1 MELKK
6 NPKADLNKK
15 SGLFFVIGLVL
26 VLFVVW
32 RALELR
38 TYPKENAVVQM
49 LTEPDNL
56 DEVVPITEAM
66 KLPPPTIPPAAPE
79 VIEIVDDV
87 DEIEETVIQSTET
100 DQEAVVEVAPLK
112 VEDIVVEEVEEDD
125 VEVPFAVIENVP
137 IFPGC
142 NGKSNESLKAC
153 FQKKIQEHIQKHFT
167 YPDVAV
173 ELGIEGRVYVQFIID
188 NTGNITQIKTRGPD
202 KLLEKEA
209 NRIIAA
215 LPQMVPGKQR
225 GRSVKVSYTIPIT
238 FRLQ

>member
-1 MELKK
+1 
-6 NPKADLNKK
+6 
-15 SGLFFVIGLVL
+15 
-26 VLFVVW
+26 
-32 RALELR
+32 
-38 TYPKENAVVQM
+38 
-49 LTEPDNL
+49 
-56 DEVVPITEAM
+56 
-66 KLPPPTIPPAAPE
+66 
-79 VIEIVDDV
+79 
-87 DEIEETVIQSTET
+87 
-100 DQEAVVEVAPLK
+100 
-112 VEDIVVEEVEEDD
+112 VEEEEEED

-142 NGKSNESLKAC
+142 SGKNNEALKAC
-153 FQKKIQEHIQKHFT
+153 FQQKIQEHIQKHFT
-167 YPDVAV
+167 YPNVAV

-188 NTGNITQIKTRGPD
+188 NLGNITQIKTRGPD

>member
-6 NPKADLNKK
+6 NPRADLNKK

-26 VLFVVW
+26 VLFLVW

-38 TYPKENAVVQM
+38 TYPKENSVVEM
-49 LTEPDNL
+49 MDVTDNL
-56 DEVVPITEAM
+56 DEAVPITEALN
-66 KLPPPTIPPAAPE
+66 LPPPPPPPAAPE
-79 VIEIVDDV
+79 VIEIVEDV
-87 DEIEETVIQSTET
+87 AEIEETVIKSTEIN
-100 DQEAVVEVAPLK
+100 QETVVEEAPLK
-112 VEDIVVEEVEEDD
+112 VDDIVVEEAEDEN

-142 NGKSNESLKAC
+142 TGKSNEALKDC

-188 NTGNITQIKTRGPD
+188 NTGNIVQIKTRGPD

-209 NRIIAA
+209 NRIIAE

-225 GRSVKVSYTIPIT
+225 GRAVKVSYTIPIT